1 MVADMSLMLLTV
13 YSELQSEREEDNRV
27 SRELIAERGNTAA
40 VTIILTSASLCFH
53 ESVFAFS
60 QTRYCYLC
68 LQFFGTVGWVAG
80 RASGL

>member
-27 SRELIAERGNTAA
+27 SRELIAERGNTAD

-53 ESVFAFS
+53 
-60 QTRYCYLC
+60 
-68 LQFFGTVGWVAG
+68 
-80 RASGL
+80 